1 VAAHQLPALATKL
14 ALTLNHRSVLCRP
27 LRWEIS
33 PKLSTI
39 ASGPRA
45 SAISNLPCI
54 EGWEE
59 ETMKYKILKWDRAV
73 SEDELERALN
83 SVAENYRPIL
93 LSAAQGSPQVPI
105 STIIILEKV

>member
-1 VAAHQLPALATKL
+1 
-14 ALTLNHRSVLCRP
+14 
-27 LRWEIS
+27 
-33 PKLSTI
+33 
-39 ASGPRA
+39 
-45 SAISNLPCI
+45 
-54 EGWEE
+54 
-59 ETMKYKILKWDRAV
+59 MKYKILKWDRAV